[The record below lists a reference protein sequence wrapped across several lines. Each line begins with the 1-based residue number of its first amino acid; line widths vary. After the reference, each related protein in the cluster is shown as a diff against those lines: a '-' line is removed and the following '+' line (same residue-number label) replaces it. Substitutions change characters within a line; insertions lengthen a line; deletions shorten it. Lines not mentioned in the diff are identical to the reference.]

1 MKPDLTASQL
11 KGLLSVALGD
21 DVVDLHAT
29 ALERAADAAT
39 PLDELVALK
48 HQAKT
53 LIGSATDHE
62 ERAAAQVL
70 YHAAVAGAFV
80 HHGTTITS
88 RSIAKQ
94 RSLYA
99 DLAGTVNSPAV
110 RRLFTTAAARLADD
124 SP

>member
-11 KGLLSVALGD
+11 KSLLSVALGD
-21 DVVDLHAT
+21 DVVDLHAD

-39 PLDELVALK
+39 PLEELVVLK
-48 HQAKT
+48 NRAKA
-53 LIGSATDHE
+53 LIGSAADHE
-62 ERAAAQVL
+62 ERASAQLL

-80 HHGTTITS
+80 HYGTAISS

-94 RSLYA
+94 RSLYV

-110 RRLFTTAAARLADD
+110 RRLFTTAASRLADD